1 MLRALLWILLA
12 CLCLPAQAAE
22 PLRLL
27 IIDTDFNLTG
37 KSQKMAEWGVA
48 EGVRVQHVSVDRP
61 PPGGPER
68 WLADADIAVLDTP
81 AGGHAARVRG
91 MLTPALGK
99 RGIPWLGIGGL
110 PDASHGL
117 PEAAARQLTQYY
129 REGGEENLRHFLRWL
144 GHWHRGEATDAIP
157 PPKLLPATGFYHPKA
172 SDTFAHLD
180 AYFNWRKQQHLPEGS
195 RIGIVI
201 SAQAI
206 GNMQLRDVD
215 AMIAALEARALVPVT
230 FWFQRE
236 AENGLHDAIAAARP
250 AALLNMTH
258 LGNGRARAADIAA
271 LGVPAMIAMT
281 ARGQDIRQWRQANS
295 GVPASTVATLMA
307 IPESW
312 GMSDPMVLA
321 AVENGEPV
329 PIPEQV
335 EAVAD
340 RLAAQAR
347 LRDTPA
353 AQKRIALMF
362 WNSPDGEKNLGASQ
376 LNLPRSLARL
386 TQTLA
391 ANGYPVTVRDAESIT
406 TDAQALLAGWYRPE
420 TLATLLQNDLAV
432 AFAVSEYRRVLQSW
446 PRAQQQALQQRWGAP
461 EQAAN
466 VLKIKGEPHFI
477 IPRLQLG
484 QLLLMPQP
492 PRAQAFG
499 VATHDAAV
507 PPTHAY
513 LASYIWLR
521 QQFDPHALLHFGTHG
536 TQEWLPGK
544 DRGLGAH
551 DWPNLAIGALP
562 VFYPYIQD
570 NIGEGTQAKRRG
582 RAVLISHQTPPFAP
596 SGLYDQLRDLH
607 DLLHEYQQA
616 EEGPVRNT
624 ARQRLLLA
632 ASAAHL
638 DRDIGWDT
646 AAIAADREGFILAL
660 HDHLHTLANR
670 ALPLGLHVF
679 GQSAT
684 EEQRLLTV
692 MQQLG
697 ADFIRATGND
707 PDEVF
712 AGDFSRI
719 KTSAPYQL
727 LHTYLREG
735 RDLAELSSPQLRQML
750 QTAQQRDA
758 ALALPEESEM
768 LLQALAGGWVPPGEA
783 GDPIRN
789 PAARG
794 GRNLYAFD
802 AAKIPT
808 RAAFEAG
815 KEAFAQLLAQ
825 HQQQHGSAPRK
836 LAFVM
841 WSVETVRHLGIQEAQ
856 ILHAAGLRP
865 VWDEAGR
872 VQRLE
877 IIPRAELGRPR
888 IDVLVQVAGSYR
900 DQFDGFMQKLD
911 AALQEVAALDE
922 PDNQIAANSRALQAR
937 LQQNGLDLAAA
948 EAASRLRLFGNAPG
962 DYGTGFTDRVLDS
975 TQWQDQAPL
984 AEQFISRMQHA
995 YGGQQWGVA
1004 QQAVFTEQLR
1014 TTEGV
1019 VLPRSSNVY
1028 GALNTD
1034 HVFEY
1039 MGGLATAIRS
1049 AGGNAP
1055 ALYLNDLTAQTPRTV
1070 TAAGYIA
1077 SELRSRYLNPQW
1089 IAAMQAEGYAGTL
1102 EVLEVTQN
1110 LFGWQASAPGTVRD
1124 DQWQA
1129 LHETYITDTRGLGT
1143 AAWFDASNPDAK
1155 AQIIAR
1161 MAEAIRKGMWQA
1173 DSATRQALAEHWR
1186 QLKSRGVS
1194 AGDAIT
1200 RAFLDAGLATAPAA
1214 TDAPAASGFGLD
1226 TAQAPAARPAPPKAS
1241 VKAAENPE
1249 SAEKPDAQNPAATRI
1264 QGQVLRQVPP
1274 PAAADIPTLSR
1285 FAIWLLAAL
1294 MLAGALRQ
1302 WRSTHP
1308 SRPLE

>member
-1 MLRALLWILLA
+1 MLRALLFVLLA
-12 CLCLPAQAAE
+12 CLCLPVQAGE
-22 PLRLL
+22 SLRLV
-27 IIDTDFNLTG
+27 IISTDFNLNG
-37 KSQKMAEWGVA
+37 KTRKMRQWGA
-48 EGVRVQHVSVDRP
+48 PEGVQVQHVSVDSP
-61 PPGGPER
+61 PPGGPAR
-68 WLADADIAVLDTP
+68 WLAAADIAVLDTP

-91 MLTPALGK
+91 MMTAALAA
-99 RGIPWLGIGGL
+99 RGIPWLAIGGL

-117 PEAAARQLTQYY
+117 GKEEAELLMQYY
-129 REGGEENLRHFLRWL
+129 REGGEDNLRHFLRWL
-144 GHWHRGEATDAIP
+144 GRWQRGEATDDIP
-157 PPKLLPATGFYHPKA
+157 PPRLLPATGFYHPKA
-172 SDTFAHLD
+172 TEPFATLETYLD
-180 AYFNWRKQQHLPEGS
+180 WRKQQQLAEGS

-206 GNMQLRDVD
+206 GNMQLRDID
-215 AMIAALEARALVPVT
+215 AMIAALEARGLVPVT
-230 FWFQRE
+230 FWFERE
-236 AENGLHDAIAAARP
+236 AANGLQNAIAAARP

-271 LGVPAMIAMT
+271 LGVPVTIAMT
-281 ARGQDIRQWRQANS
+281 ARGHTLAQWRQAAS

-307 IPESW
+307 TPESW

-329 PIPEQV
+329 PIPEQI
-335 EAVAD
+335 EAVAE

-347 LRDTPA
+347 LRDTDSA
-353 AQKRIALMF
+353 DKRIGLMF

-376 LNLPRSLARL
+376 LNLPRSLAGL
-386 TQTLA
+386 TRTLA
-391 ANGYPVTVRDAESIT
+391 THGYQVPVHDAERIT
-406 TDAQALLAGWYRPE
+406 ADAQAMLSGWYRPQ
-420 TLATLLQNDLAV
+420 TLRTLLQNDLAA
-432 AFAVSEYRRVLQSW
+432 AFPVREYRRVLESW
-446 PRAQQQALQQRWGAP
+446 PKAQQQALQQRWGAP

-466 VLKIKGEPHFI
+466 VLDINGEPHFI
-477 IPRLQLG
+477 IPRQQLG
-484 QLLLMPQP
+484 HLVLMPQP

-499 VATHDAAV
+499 IATHDSAV

-513 LASYIWLR
+513 LASYLWLR
-521 QQFDPHALLHFGTHG
+521 QHFVPHALLHFGTHG

-544 DRGLGAH
+544 DRGLSAH

-570 NIGEGTQAKRRG
+570 NIGEGTQVKRRG
-582 RAVLISHQTPPFAP
+582 RAVIISHQTPPFAP
-596 SGLYDQLRDLH
+596 SGLYDQLRQLH
-607 DLLHEYQQA
+607 DVLHEYQQA

-632 ASAAHL
+632 ARQAHL
-638 DRDIGWDT
+638 DRDMGWDA

-660 HDHLHTLANR
+660 HDHLHALANR

-679 GQSAT
+679 GQSAA
-684 EEQRLLTV
+684 EDHRLLTV

-712 AGDFSRI
+712 AGDFSLI
-719 KTSAPYQL
+719 KHSAPYQL
-727 LHTYLREG
+727 LHAHLREG
-735 RDLAELSSPQLRQML
+735 RDIQDVQDPQLRQML
-750 QTAQQRDA
+750 ETARQRDA
-758 ALALPEESEM
+758 ALAQPEENEM

-808 RAAFEAG
+808 RAAYQTG
-815 KEAFAQLLAQ
+815 GEAFSQLLAQ
-825 HQQQHGSAPRK
+825 HQASHGSPPRK

-865 VWDEAGR
+865 VWDSAGR
-872 VQRLE
+872 LQKLE
-877 IIPRAELGRPR
+877 IIPRAQLGRPR

-911 AALQEVAALDE
+911 DALQKIAALDE
-922 PDNQIAANSRALQAR
+922 PDNHIAAHSRALQAK
-937 LQQNGLDLAAA
+937 LQQNGLDKQAA

-975 TQWQDQAPL
+975 SQWQDEAPL

-995 YGGQQWGVA
+995 YGGREWGTA
-1004 QQAVFTEQLR
+1004 QQAVYNEQLR
-1014 TTEGV
+1014 ASEGV

-1039 MGGLATAIRS
+1039 MGGLSTAIRS
-1049 AGGNAP
+1049 AGGQAP
-1055 ALYLNDLTAQTPRTV
+1055 ALYLNDLTASTPRTV
-1070 TAAGYIA
+1070 TAARYIA

-1089 IAAMQAEGYAGTL
+1089 IGAMQAEGYAGTL

-1129 LHETYITDTRGLGT
+1129 LHETYITDRRGLGT
-1143 AAWFDASNPDAK
+1143 GEWFNASNPDAK

-1173 DSATRQALAEHWR
+1173 DSAIRQELAEHWR
-1186 QLKSRGVS
+1186 ELKSQGVS

-1200 RAFLDAGLATAPAA
+1200 RAFLDAGLASQGNAPAA
-1214 TDAPAASGFGLD
+1214 VAAPGFGLGKPRPD
-1226 TAQAPAARPAPPKAS
+1226 AAAPAPT
-1241 VKAAENPE
+1241 AA
-1249 SAEKPDAQNPAATRI
+1249 AATPASPEPPAKANAPERF

-1274 PAAADIPTLSR
+1274 PTALAVPAFSR

-1294 MLAGALRQ
+1294 LFAGALWQ
-1302 WRSTHP
+1302 WRSPHF
-1308 SRPLE
+1308 SQSGVNR